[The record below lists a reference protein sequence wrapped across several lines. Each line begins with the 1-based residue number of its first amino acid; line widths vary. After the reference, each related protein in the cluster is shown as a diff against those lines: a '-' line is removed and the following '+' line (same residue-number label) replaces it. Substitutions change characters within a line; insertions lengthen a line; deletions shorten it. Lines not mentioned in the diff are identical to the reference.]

1 MKLAGLEKELKN
13 GERAYHT
20 QSREQ
25 ADLKVKGR
33 FEKSVWPKG

>member
-1 MKLAGLEKELKN
+1 MKLAGLRKGIKN

-25 ADLKVKGR
+25 GR
-33 FEKSVWPKG
+33 FESQGKI